1 MDGVLVDSEFL
12 HEKAQDI
19 VCKQYELEVPK
30 SLSSMF
36 KGWTEERVYEHIVT
50 HYGKNSATVEELV
63 RAKHATYASL
73 ADELVLLPGALHL
86 VQFVHELGLPLGL
99 VTSATRADQRRTFE
113 KFGLAPYFSS
123 VVTVEDVAFPKPA
136 PQPYQMGAAGLGFPP
151 QECLAIEDS
160 IYGILSAMRAGCH
173 VFGVATTF
181 SHDVLQEVDAHAIFH
196 SLEKIEIH
204 LKTFLAPASD

>member
-1 MDGVLVDSEFL
+1 MD
-12 HEKAQDI
+12 
-19 VCKQYELEVPK
+19 
-30 SLSSMF
+30 
-36 KGWTEERVYEHIVT
+36 EERVYEHIVT

-136 PQPYQMGAAGLGFPP
+136 PQPYQMGAAGLASLLRSALLLKIPSMVFSVQCGRVSCFRGGNDIFP
-151 QECLAIEDS
+151 
-160 IYGILSAMRAGCH
+160 
-173 VFGVATTF
+173 
-181 SHDVLQEVDAHAIFH
+181 
-196 SLEKIEIH
+196 
-204 LKTFLAPASD
+204 